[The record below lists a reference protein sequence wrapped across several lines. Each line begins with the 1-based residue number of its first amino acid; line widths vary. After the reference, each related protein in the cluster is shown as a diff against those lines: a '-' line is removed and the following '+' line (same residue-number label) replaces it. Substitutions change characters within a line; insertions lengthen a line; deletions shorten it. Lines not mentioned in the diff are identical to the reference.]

1 MSVERLRLADEAMR
15 MEEYSKAHSMYEDIV
30 NLYRHEFNRHQIS
43 IIIAS
48 MAKCSNHLQYY
59 ERAIQEATLALNEDA
74 TCVIALKQRATSF
87 FKLKNYERAQIDIQ
101 DSIAL
106 ARK

>member
-15 MEEYSKAHSMYEDIV
+15 MEEYSKAHSMYEDTV
-30 NLYRHEFNRHQIS
+30 KSYRHELNRHQIS
-43 IIIAS
+43 TIFAS

-59 ERAIQEATLALNEDA
+59 ERAIQEATLALDEDS

-87 FKLKNYERAQIDIQ
+87 LKLQNYERAQIDIQ
-101 DSIAL
+101 DSVAL